1 MVNDIVKTK
10 KTIILLTARL
20 TAVILLTII
29 LFKPIFPKL
38 LINEKV
44 FNIKNKEFVISYTH
58 SVNKGLVRDYYIIKD
73 KNIILSKTR
82 FASYGAGIPEPE
94 ETQKFI
100 ITDDYIEIDDIN
112 KKIDNLYLF
121 VGTVANHTIEIDGEE
136 IELKKLFKPQ
146 SNIKIEYKILS
157 LFEYIKLKLDYW
169 RNDEQRK
176 PSYSHFNRRRNRRL
190 YEQI

>member
-1 MVNDIVKTK
+1 MVNDIIKTK
-10 KTIILLTARL
+10 KTIILLIARL

-58 SVNKGLVRDYYIIKD
+58 SVNKGLVRDYYIIRD

-94 ETQKFI
+94 EAQKI
-100 ITDDYIEIDDIN
+100 TITDDYIEINDIN

-121 VGTVANHTIEIDGEE
+121 VGTIANHRIEIDGEE
-136 IELKKLFKPQ
+136 IELKKIFKPQ
-146 SNIKIEYKILS
+146 SSLKIEYKILS
-157 LFEYIKLKLDYW
+157 LFEYIKLKLNYFYLE
-169 RNDEQRK
+169 EQ
-176 PSYSHFNRRRNRRL
+176 
-190 YEQI
+190 